1 MRGESVTRAV
11 GEERAPWRRWAPRE
25 MGFDG
30 RVPGDV
36 G

>member
-1 MRGESVTRAV
+1 MGSGGEKGSLEMA
-11 GEERAPWRRWAPRE
+11 APRE

-36 G
+36 D